1 MFAAQDLSQD
11 GFLGGRLLVAQPKA
25 GYRAAMDPV
34 LLAAAC
40 PARAGQSVLEL
51 GCGAGVASLCL
62 GWRVPD
68 LRLSGLELQP
78 AYAALARENG
88 ARNGLALE
96 VHEGDLIAP
105 PAVLRAQSFDHVIA
119 NPPYFAPGDG
129 TCAADS
135 GRERARREATPLA
148 LWVGQALRRLR
159 QGGQITL
166 IQQADRLADVLGALG
181 GGRGQHAGAADR
193 TPAGAPR
200 RADHRAGLQGR
211 ARHIDAVG
219 AVGAACRPKPRTR
232 RRGPDRRGPCNL
244 ARWRCL
250 AAGWLR
256 LSQVFARQS

>member
-62 GWRVPD
+62 GWRVPG

-78 AYAALARENG
+78 AYAALAREN
-88 ARNGLALE
+88 ATRNGLELE
-96 VHEGDLIAP
+96 VHEGDLSAP

-166 IQQADRLADVLGALG
+166 IQQADRLADVLGALAG
-181 GGRGQHAGAADR
+181 GAGSTLVLPIAPRQGRPAGRIIVQACKGGRGTLTLLAPLVLHAAPNHQRDGEDLTAEARAILRDGGAL
-193 TPAGAPR
+193 P
-200 RADHRAGLQGR
+200 
-211 ARHIDAVG
+211 
-219 AVGAACRPKPRTR
+219 
-232 RRGPDRRGPCNL
+232 
-244 ARWRCL
+244 
-250 AAGWLR
+250 
-256 LSQVFARQS
+256 LSG